1 MDHTNSTTT
10 STIRKRGQHLKLEDR
25 CMIKALHQLGYSLRR
40 IAREVNCSPS
50 TVMYELRRGTLEK
63 ASTKGRSSVYSPSRG
78 QKKYEENRQNCH
90 RKYVSHADNPFV
102 RWVYE
107 RVTTDKWSLDACV
120 GYAKRLSLFPDKQ
133 MVCTKSLYNAVWRND
148 IGITP
153 MMLPEA
159 LSRSTKRYRRK
170 ENKRVLGTSIEFRP
184 SIAGEKAE
192 FGHWEIDTVV
202 PLKNKNEAVMLTI
215 IEKMTRYYMS
225 IKLPRKDADAVMKAM
240 ANLKKEYGEQFGQ
253 VFKTI
258 TSDNGS
264 EFARLDEL
272 TTEETKIFFA
282 HPYSSSERAQ
292 NERANR
298 ILREYI
304 PKGCSIEQY
313 SDEEILSFS
322 DIINSKPRKVI
333 NYFTTEELFDFCLDQ
348 IYSVNKKCVA

>member
-1 MDHTNSTTT
+1 MDHINSTTT
-10 STIRKRGQHLKLEDR
+10 STLRKRGQHLNLEDR

-40 IAREVNCSPS
+40 IAREINCSPS

-63 ASTKGRSSVYSPSRG
+63 TSNQGRPSVYSPLRG
-78 QKKYEENRQNCH
+78 QKKYEENRQACH

-120 GYAKRLSLFPDKQ
+120 GYAKRLGLFPDEQ
-133 MVCTKSLYNAVWRND
+133 RVCTKSLYNVVGRND

-159 LSRSTKRYRRK
+159 LGRSTKKHRRK
-170 ENKRVLGTSIEFRP
+170 ENKRVLGTSIEFRSP
-184 SIAGEKAE
+184 IAGEKAE

-202 PLKNKNEAVMLTI
+202 PLKNKNESVMLTI
-215 IEKMTRYYMS
+215 VDKMTRYYLS
-225 IKLPRKDADAVMKAM
+225 IKLPGKDADAVMKAM
-240 ANLKKEYGEQFGQ
+240 ANLKQEYSDKFGQ

-272 TTEETKIFFA
+272 TTDETRIFFA

-292 NERANR
+292 NERTNR
-298 ILREYI
+298 MLREYL

-313 SDEEILSFS
+313 TDEEILSFS
-322 DIINSKPRKVI
+322 DII
-333 NYFTTEELFDFCLDQ
+333 
-348 IYSVNKKCVA
+348 

>member
-1 MDHTNSTTT
+1 MDHTNFTTT
-10 STIRKRGQHLKLEDR
+10 STTRKRGQHLNLEDR
-25 CMIKALHQLGYSLRR
+25 CMIKVLHKLDYSLRR

-63 ASTKGRSSVYSPSRG
+63 TSTKGRPSVYSPSRG
-78 QKKYEENRQNCH
+78 QKKYEENRQACH

-120 GYAKRLSLFPDKQ
+120 GYAKRLGLFPAQ
-133 MVCTKSLYNAVWRND
+133 QIVCTKSLYNAVWRND

-159 LSRSTKRYRRK
+159 LSRSTKRHKHR

-184 SIAGEKAE
+184 PIAGEKVE

-202 PLKNKNEAVMLTI
+202 PLKNRNEAVMLTI
-215 IEKMTRYYMS
+215 VEKMTRYYLS
-225 IKLPRKDADAVMKAM
+225 IKLPKKDAAAVMKAM
-240 ANLKKEYGEQFGQ
+240 AGLKQEYGDKFSQ

-272 TTEETKIFFA
+272 TGDEIKIFFA
-282 HPYSSSERAQ
+282 HPYRSSERAQ
-292 NERANR
+292 NERTNR
-298 ILREYI
+298 MLREYI

-333 NYFTTEELFDFCLDQ
+333 NYFTAEELFDSCLDQ
-348 IYSVNKKCVA
+348 IYSLNKSV